1 MPFIEAKV
9 NIEISKEKEI
19 IIKTKLGQAIELL
32 PGKTE
37 KWLMISME
45 DNCNMYFKGSNEL
58 QIAFI
63 EVKLYGSQNKEAYNK
78 LTKAITDI
86 FYEELNINPSN
97 LYVKYEEIDNWGW
110 NGSNF

>member
-1 MPFIEAKV
+1 MPFIGTKV
-9 NIEISKEKEI
+9 NIEISKDKEN

-37 KWLMISME
+37 QWLMLSIE
-45 DNCNMYFKGSNEL
+45 DNCNMYFKGSNEPH
-58 QIAFI
+58 IAFI
-63 EVKLYGSQNKEAYNK
+63 EVKLFGSQSKEAYNK

-86 FYEELNINPSN
+86 FYEELNITPSN

-110 NGSNF
+110 NGNNF